1 MLDQMVPRSS
11 YNHHYRI
18 SRWIETTKS
27 VLELSVPQS
36 SPAVSTVGADLIA
49 KPLSTS
55 LDHGPLQGVLGII
68 SDGRCKVGR
77 DPVLVKQPG
86 RILDEPLLRCAE
98 RKYGLYQTILVSERS
113 VGIIPDIGRSRAGQV
128 TVPDVVH

>member
-1 MLDQMVPRSS
+1 VLAEQSTSQTYRTTDAATLPRQGSILPLPES
-11 YNHHYRI
+11 ARFA
-18 SRWIETTKS
+18 SVAAGKS

-98 RKYGLYQTILVSERS
+98 RKYGL
-113 VGIIPDIGRSRAGQV
+113 
-128 TVPDVVH
+128 